1 MKIVAIV
8 GSLRKE
14 SYNRKIA
21 NLIKERYD
29 NQLNK
34 LDIEILS
41 LNDVVL
47 FNEDIEENPPE
58 GVKIFKE
65 KIKKSDGILV
75 VTQEYNHTIPGVLKN
90 ALDWCSRVERVI
102 LNKPTF
108 IVGSS
113 NGNVGTARCQGDL
126 RKVLNC
132 PGLAALTL
140 PGNHVLI
147 ERVQDKFDESEK
159 FTDERTINRLD
170 KVVDNYIDWAKTIK
184 QL

>member
-14 SYNRKIA
+14 SYNRKVA
-21 NLIKERYD
+21 NFIQSRYKD
-29 NQLNK
+29 K

-47 FNEDIEENPPE
+47 FDEDIEENPPE

-65 KIKKSDGILV
+65 KIKNSDGILF
-75 VTQEYNHTIPGVLKN
+75 VTPEYNHSIPGVLKN
-90 ALDWCSRVERVI
+90 AIDWCSRVERVM

-108 IVGSS
+108 IVGAS

-132 PGLAALTL
+132 PGIAAITL
-140 PGNHVLI
+140 PGNLVLI
-147 ERVQDKFDESEK
+147 ENVQDKFSESGE
-159 FTDERTINRLD
+159 FADERTIDYLD
-170 KVVDNYIDWAKTIK
+170 KVVDNYIEWSNNLK
-184 QL
+184 